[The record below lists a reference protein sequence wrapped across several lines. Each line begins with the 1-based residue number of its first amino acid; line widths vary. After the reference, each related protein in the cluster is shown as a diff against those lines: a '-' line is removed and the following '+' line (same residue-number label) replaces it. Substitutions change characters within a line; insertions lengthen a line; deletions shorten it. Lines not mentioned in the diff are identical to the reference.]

1 MHAVIVHP
9 HCEIFLIR
17 CYLYQCVYFQN
28 KTLPNVEDLMLD
40 SMGGSWADPKG
51 DGPFCHKWLNLVW
64 TPPPPEAIGPIGIG
78 SIASRERS
86 VQPSVKYFDV

>member
-51 DGPFCHKWLNLVW
+51 GR
-64 TPPPPEAIGPIGIG
+64 TPLSQVAKSGMDAP
-78 SIASRERS
+78 
-86 VQPSVKYFDV
+86 QKQLDL